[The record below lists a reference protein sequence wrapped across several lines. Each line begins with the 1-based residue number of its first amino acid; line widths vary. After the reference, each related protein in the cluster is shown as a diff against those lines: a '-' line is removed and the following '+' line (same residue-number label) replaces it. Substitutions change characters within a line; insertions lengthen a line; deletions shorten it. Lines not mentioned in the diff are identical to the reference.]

1 MKNISEYINENGYDE
16 IIRKNLA
23 EISDEDITNEVR
35 DYEGDNLSQK
45 DILTVWNHL
54 KSLNSNKVQAWI
66 VPPTADID
74 DYNRACVKWA
84 KDTAK
89 KYGVAIVVHLLNH
102 CFILLV
108 NLDIVKIKKF
118 SPKMKL
124 NENFPKGCV
133 FMLFV

>member
-1 MKNISEYINENGYDE
+1 MKNISEYINESGYDE

-45 DILTVWNHL
+45 DILTICNHL
-54 KSLNSNKVQAWI
+54 KSLNSNKTQSWI
-66 VPPTADID
+66 VPPTPDVD

-89 KYGVAIVVHLLNH
+89 KYGVDKLELDKKGDMIKILTGIAWVVNG
-102 CFILLV
+102 I
-108 NLDIVKIKKF
+108 
-118 SPKMKL
+118 
-124 NENFPKGCV
+124 
-133 FMLFV
+133 